1 MAGGTKSTRHGLRSP
16 ADDAMH
22 QQGLFEHHG
31 ANHVVGRAVDTLQL
45 QASCAGVLTADTMFQ
60 VHGCSTACVAG
71 MQGNLP
77 SVLD

>member
-1 MAGGTKSTRHGLRSP
+1 
-16 ADDAMH
+16 
-22 QQGLFEHHG
+22 
-31 ANHVVGRAVDTLQL
+31 VVGRAVDTLQL